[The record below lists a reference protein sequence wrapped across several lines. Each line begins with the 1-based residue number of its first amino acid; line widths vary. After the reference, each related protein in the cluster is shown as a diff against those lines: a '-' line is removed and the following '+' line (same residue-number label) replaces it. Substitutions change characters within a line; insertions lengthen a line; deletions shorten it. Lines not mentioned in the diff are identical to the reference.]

1 MHAQFDAADTSND
14 GWLDFNEFAALY
26 NRLLDAMRKHPKAQA
41 YAPAEASFITPTLAP
56 APAPAPAPATP
67 APAPAAPAYPP
78 AAAPAAYPPAAGGAG
93 YPAGTV
99 RPRSCRSTGL
109 RVADAGALTLNTP

>member
-1 MHAQFDAADTSND
+1 VHAQFDAADTSND